1 MHNIYIMLGDVPSK
15 AIDETRRVKE
25 ITDCKKR
32 SKKLGGSLSLP
43 FNNTGGG

>member
-32 SKKLGGSLSLP
+32 SKKLGGHSLYPLIIR
-43 FNNTGGG
+43 GGG